1 MKNLLNTALL
11 GTAKQPTP
19 DFFAQSALQ
28 HAQHIA
34 GALPMPLGA
43 TFQRVASAPHDPTP
57 VLPDAA
63 ARILAI
69 WLAQKHDYL
78 IEFAMKKMA
87 KHGFRLPEKLLPQ
100 IPDKTFPDEIILGE
114 FGKWLNAQIQP
125 NQTIENSEENDWTLL
140 PHAQRTAYLAN
151 LRQRNPHEMR
161 EQLSQ
166 IWKTAPANQRTDYI
180 ELFAENLSANDLD
193 FLNAALKDR
202 SQNVKDVARKWLFRL
217 PESEIAQQNIRFL
230 RERLSFQSNK
240 WTQTEQPFTPEMKAA
255 GIDELSPNKR
265 ESDSHYQLRQLIERM
280 SLPMWCVFLDCD
292 ENQAV
297 KILTNHYPIAL
308 HDEEWITKIDH
319 VDFTYAVVSNGIF
332 NASGKVF
339 ANKKHIPNHLTEHF
353 VNLPDVYRENIFEKH
368 GVELAIQGGY
378 FWRNGEDFALFSG
391 NYSAFV
397 LFNIMKTQEYYYGYG
412 LSSYADF
419 TRLAASLANTPTV
432 VQTIQ
437 KIAQSIQ
444 KDSFPYWK
452 REHYQQLCEQFEQ
465 RVAFEMALQAA

>member
-87 KHGFRLPEKLLPQ
+87 ERGFRLPEKLLPQ
-100 IPDKTFPDEIILGE
+100 IPEKTFPDEIILGE

-151 LRQRNPHEMR
+151 LRQRNPDEMR

-217 PESEIAQQNIRFL
+217 PESEIAQQNIGFL

-297 KILTNHYPIAL
+297 KILANHLPMAL
-308 HDEEWITKIDH
+308 HDYDWIGMIDH
-319 VDFTYAVVSNGIF
+319 VDFTYAIVSNRIS

-339 ANKKHIPNHLTEHF
+339 ANKKHIPSHLVQHF
-353 VNLPDVYRENIFEKH
+353 LNLPDEYRERIFEQY
-368 GVELAIQGGY
+368 GVDLMIEY
-378 FWRNGEDFALFSG
+378 PNFWRNGENIAAFSPPF
-391 NYSAFV
+391 SAFV
-397 LFNIMKTQEYYYGYG
+397 LFNVKRMMEMTQ
-412 LSSYADF
+412 SYSYSQEPE
-419 TRLAASLANTPTV
+419 RLAASLANTPEV
-432 VQTIQ
+432 AQ
-437 KIAQSIQ
+437 KMQQIAQYIQ
-444 KDSFPYWK
+444 RDDFPDWK